1 MGYLAGG
8 GMALTDT
15 NLTDTK
21 QRVLVVENDKDTGE
35 SLKELLAE
43 MGFDVHLVQDGESA
57 VLAVPQVCPSIVIM
71 DVGLPGIDGY
81 EATRQI
87 RKIDAGR
94 SALVVALTGYG
105 EIQDI
110 KKAADCGMDNF
121 LTKPVSPQQLVKGLA
136 RYD

>member
-1 MGYLAGG
+1 MRENHFLNSETAV
-8 GMALTDT
+8 
-15 NLTDTK
+15 TK
-21 QRVLVVENDKDTGE
+21 PRRRILVVENDKDSGE
-35 SLKELLAE
+35 SLRTLLVE
-43 MGFDVHLVQDGESA
+43 MGFDVHLVHDGESA
-57 VLAVPQVCPSIVIM
+57 VQEVPAFRPSIVLM

-94 SALVVALTGYG
+94 AALITALTGFG

-110 KKAADCGMDNF
+110 EKAADAGMDNF
-121 LTKPVSPQQLVKGLA
+121 LTKPVSPKELLQGLK